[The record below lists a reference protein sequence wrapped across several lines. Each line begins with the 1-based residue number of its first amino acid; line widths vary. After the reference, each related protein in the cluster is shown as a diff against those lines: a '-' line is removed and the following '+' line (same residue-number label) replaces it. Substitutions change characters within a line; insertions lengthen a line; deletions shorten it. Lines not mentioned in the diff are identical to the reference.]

1 MFFVLIYVYS
11 LLAFV
16 VYYIF
21 ADFLA
26 CSASA
31 WVGEVYV
38 GSFPL

>member
-1 MFFVLIYVYS
+1 MFFILIYVYC

-21 ADFLA
+21 VDFLA
-26 CSASA
+26 GSASA
-31 WVGEVYV
+31 WVGELYV